1 MQEAVISLPSGRDH
15 ASLALLPFAKLGEE
29 DRRRPQR
36 IAYQA
41 IIEGRKRRVEV
52 TLSPGAEVGLPLPG
66 DQIVYLALLQQL
78 AGRSTAAGKMCF
90 RTRELAH
97 ELGMAIGGS
106 GYARLRAALERLV
119 QVTVTVDESWSARDG
134 AAYRRRTQAAHLLD
148 AYHLSSQ
155 ADETSWIEW
164 GYIVR
169 EAFELGD
176 LKRLDWELTKRLSHP
191 AAIQLYRFLDRAV
204 LGGETRYEIDW
215 VTLATAVGMSANYA
229 RPALFKQKIES
240 YLETLVDAAF
250 LESWRYE
257 RGGVFVFQLPN
268 YLRASL
274 RTCLQRHGVFPEVAR
289 QLVGGYDETRILLQL
304 DCLPHRGAREQG
316 GYLTQAVRYNYP
328 LQYPADERAAFLAL
342 FELLSPPEREAYHRA
357 ALRLLGANL
366 FDAQADPASWTTE
379 CRAVIRFLVTENLE
393 PDSV

>member
-1 MQEAVISLPSGRDH
+1 MEEAVIPLASGRDH
-15 ASLALLPFAKLGEE
+15 ATLALLPFAKLDEE
-29 DRRRPQR
+29 DRKQPLR

-41 IIEGRKRRVEV
+41 VVEGRKRRVEV
-52 TLSPGAEVGLPLPG
+52 TMSPGAEVGLPLPG

-78 AGRSTAAGKMCF
+78 AGQPTATGKMCF
-90 RTRELAH
+90 RTRDLAR

-134 AAYRRRTQAAHLLD
+134 APYRRRSQAAHVLD
-148 AYHLSSQ
+148 AYHISSRT
-155 ADETSWIEW
+155 DEASWIEW

-176 LKRLDWELTKRLSHP
+176 LKRLDWELTKRLSQP

-204 LGGETRYEIDW
+204 LSGETRYEIDW
-215 VTLATAVGMSANYA
+215 VTLATAIGMSCNYA
-229 RPALFKQKIES
+229 RPALFKQKIAG
-240 YLETLVDAAF
+240 YVDTLVESGF
-250 LESWRYE
+250 LERWEYE
-257 RGGVFVFQLPN
+257 RGGVFVFHMPN

-274 RTCLQRHGVFPEVAR
+274 RTVLQRHGVFPQVAK
-289 QLVGGYDETRILLQL
+289 QLVAGYDEARLVLQL
-304 DCLPHRGAREQG
+304 DCLPFRGARERG

-328 LQYPADERAAFLAL
+328 LEYPQDERPAFLAL
-342 FELLSPPEREAYHRA
+342 FDLLSKPEREAYHGA

-366 FDAQADPASWTTE
+366 FDAQPDPACWTTE
-379 CRAVIRFLVTENLE
+379 CRAVVRFLVTENLE